1 VYLRAERGSDCPP
14 LYSDRRLG
22 AMLMPRGQA
31 MATTNVS
38 IGTVKVSWLVEPTY
52 GWADADGKPH
62 FPTPREVFRE
72 WFDAINV
79 FANPYRAPAL
89 GFALFHLLTGVLF
102 VFSLFTLTWAAR
114 AWGLATA
121 LIVSLVYQTTW
132 YHKYVSHG
140 AFRFS
145 SLWPARVYLWTNP
158 LVMKEDVYAIAHR
171 LHHQRSDNAG
181 DPHGP
186 HLGWLG
192 SYLCWESFFR
202 TNTELTERH
211 YEMLTRSLRHLGI
224 PLNDFALYRRTGS
237 IEPLWHYWLRVVIAQ
252 ALFVGLNYAIGG
264 WPFVFAAYSGVF
276 GYTFFWREFPWRG
289 HGGSSP
295 RAKIAGWEFD
305 QRSKSTNRRAP
316 GFLGGEWHDN
326 HHRLP
331 TSANCAVLPGQVDP
345 AFLFIRALHALGIV
359 SFYND
364 TATPFR
370 ARLLANGQETG
381 ALPAVAEDEDV
392 FLEK

>member
-1 VYLRAERGSDCPP
+1 
-14 LYSDRRLG
+14 
-22 AMLMPRGQA
+22 
-31 MATTNVS
+31 MATTTVS
-38 IGTVKVSWLVEPTY
+38 VGTAKVRWLVEPTY
-52 GWADADGKPH
+52 GWADADGGPH
-62 FPTPREVFRE
+62 FPTAREALRE
-72 WFDAINV
+72 WLDAINV

-89 GFALFHLLTGVLF
+89 AFALFHFTTAVLF
-102 VFSLFTLTWAAR
+102 VVSVFTLTWPAR
-114 AWGLATA
+114 IWGLAMS
-121 LIVSLVYQTTW
+121 LIVSLIFQTTW

-140 AFRFS
+140 SFRFS

-171 LHHQRSDNAG
+171 LHHQLSDAAG

-192 SYLCWESFFR
+192 SYLCWESFFK
-202 TNTELTERH
+202 TNTAITERQ
-211 YEMLTRSLRHLGI
+211 YEMLTRSLRHLAI
-224 PLNDFALYRRTGS
+224 PLNDFETYQRTGS
-237 IEPLWHYWLRVVIAQ
+237 IEPLWHYWLRVVVAQSLFIA
-252 ALFVGLNYAIGG
+252 LNYAIGG
-264 WPFVFAAYSGVF
+264 WEIVLAAYSGVF

-289 HGGSSP
+289 HGGSHHS

-305 QRSKSTNRRAP
+305 RRSKATNRHAP
-316 GFLGGEWHDN
+316 GLLGGEWHDN

-345 AFLFIRALHALGIV
+345 AFLYIRALHSLGIV

-364 TATPFR
+364 TAAPFR
-370 ARLLANGQETG
+370 ATLLAQPQGAG
-381 ALPAVAEDEDV
+381 ALPAAAEDEAV